1 MQFEFHVYFEEQ
13 FTNTCLPLTSIS
25 KFAKKKNKS
34 KSINS
39 VYDLHIESSVKQ
51 VLPVSMFAKNNVY
64 TLNKLFKLLN

>member
-1 MQFEFHVYFEEQ
+1 MQ
-13 FTNTCLPLTSIS
+13 
-25 KFAKKKNKS
+25 KKENKS

-64 TLNKLFKLLN
+64 TLTK